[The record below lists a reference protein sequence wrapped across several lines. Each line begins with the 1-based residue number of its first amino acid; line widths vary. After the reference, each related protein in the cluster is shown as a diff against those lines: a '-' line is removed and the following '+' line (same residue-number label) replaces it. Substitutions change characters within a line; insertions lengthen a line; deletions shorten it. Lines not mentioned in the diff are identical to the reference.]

1 MKQGH
6 IKSPYV
12 SLEFIIRIYF
22 LWRKEQIYTR
32 HYSKQ
37 TNKFSQLQNKK
48 FEFT

>member
-6 IKSPYV
+6 IKSPCV

-37 TNKFSQLQNKK
+37 TSKLSQLQNKQ